1 MLGNGRKTI
10 GVFAE
15 NMSNEVQHKVCD
27 GIIREAAA
35 RGYNTALFSS
45 QGSYGQSDLFCIGDM
60 QIFQLP
66 PYEELSG
73 AILILDTMDKAE
85 NAATVIKLV
94 KERCHCPVVS
104 VRMTIPGVNTVLVDN
119 TTCMEAVIRHVI
131 EDHFA
136 RNICFMTGPKDH
148 FDAIQRLESFKS
160 IMASYDLP
168 VTDDQIY
175 YGDFWKY
182 QGPAACDHFLAGTE
196 KPDAVICAND
206 YMAVSVA
213 SELIARGYRVPDD
226 VIVTGYDGLDY
237 GLTFSPSITTADAP
251 FVEMGEASVKLIDE
265 QQEDWSEPKTIYLK
279 SHISLRESCGCM
291 KGHDLKLMSIRRDNY
306 ENLQQGNHRSTV
318 LSYMSTQLAEHS
330 TMEFISDILGNYLNT
345 TYAHL
350 RSHAVCLN
358 RGMSSD
364 RKMLHY
370 TDEMDVRVG
379 FLNGEMIPRANIPF
393 QRKDLLPAQFFGPE
407 PQAWY
412 FVPLHF
418 LDYCLG
424 YEAIRFDDDNPAG
437 QTHFQFDVI
446 LSNNIYETLTFAKMQ
461 SMIAELQNASMH
473 DSLTGLYNRNAFTK
487 YGGKAFDLAKEE
499 ERELFI
505 AVIDMDSL
513 KVIND
518 VFGHTEGD
526 FALRKVASTISR
538 HFDDQCIF
546 ARTGG
551 DEYYII
557 APDADET
564 AGIECLVAI
573 EKDLD
578 AFNETHKKAY
588 PIHASSGYYY
598 DMPRG
603 EETLDDFIK
612 VADRFMYHNKLENK
626 KRRGEA
632 IR

>member
-27 GIIREAAA
+27 GIIREAMA

-45 QGSYGQSDLFCIGDM
+45 QGSYGQSNLFRIGDM

-66 PYEELSG
+66 PYEKLSG
-73 AILILDTMDKAE
+73 AILILDTMDNAE

-119 TTCMEAVIRHVI
+119 STCMEAVIRHVI
-131 EDHFA
+131 EVHHA
-136 RNICFMTGPKDH
+136 KSICFMTGPKDH
-148 FDAIQRLESFKS
+148 FDAIQRLESFQS

-168 VTDDQIY
+168 VADWQIF

-182 QGPAACDHFLAGTE
+182 QGPLACDQFLAGPQ
-196 KPDAVICAND
+196 KPDAILCAND
-206 YMAVSVA
+206 FMAVSVA

-226 VIVTGYDGLDY
+226 IIVAGYDGLDY
-237 GLTFSPSITTADAP
+237 ALSFSPSLTTAEAP
-251 FVEMGEASVKLIDE
+251 FVEMGTESVKLIDE
-265 QQEDWSEPKTIYLK
+265 QQSDWSEPKTIYLK
-279 SHISLRESCGCM
+279 SHICLRETCGCM
-291 KGHDLKLMSIRRDNY
+291 QGHDLRLMSLRRNQF
-306 ENLQQGNHRSTV
+306 ENLQQGNHKSTV
-318 LSYMSTQLAEHS
+318 LSYMSSQLAEYS
-330 TMEFISDILGNYLNT
+330 TLEFISDILSNYLNI
-345 TYAHL
+345 TYSHL

-358 RGMSSD
+358 TEMSSD
-364 RKMLHY
+364 HKMLRY
-370 TDEMDVRVG
+370 TDDMEVRVAY
-379 FLNGEMIPRANIPF
+379 LNGEMIPRANIPF
-393 QRKDLLPAQFFGPE
+393 KRDDLLPAQFVSPE
-407 PQAWY
+407 PMAWY

-424 YEAIRFDDDNPAG
+424 YEAIRFEDSNPAG
-437 QTHFQFDVI
+437 LTHFQFDVI
-446 LSNNIYETLTFAKMQ
+446 LSNNIYETLTYTKMQ

-473 DSLTGLYNRNAFTK
+473 DSLTGLYNRGAFTR
-487 YGGKAFDLAKEE
+487 YGGQAFEAAKEAE
-499 ERELFI
+499 KEIFI

-526 FALRKVASTISR
+526 FALKKVASTISKY
-538 HFDDQCIF
+538 FDDQCIF

-557 APDADET
+557 APDADEASGVET
-564 AGIECLVAI
+564 LAKIDAEL
-573 EKDLD
+573 E
-578 AFNETHKKAY
+578 AFNQTKKKAY
-588 PIHASSGYYY
+588 EIHASSGYYY
-598 DMPRG
+598 DVPHG
-603 EETLDDFIK
+603 DETLDDFIK